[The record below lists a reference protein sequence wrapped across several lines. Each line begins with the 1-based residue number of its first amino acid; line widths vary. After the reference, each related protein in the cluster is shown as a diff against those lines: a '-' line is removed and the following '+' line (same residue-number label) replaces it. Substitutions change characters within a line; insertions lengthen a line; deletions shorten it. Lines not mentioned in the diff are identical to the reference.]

1 MSDPGN
7 IDGVQPGAQR
17 SSTANLDARSLR
29 ALAHPLRVR
38 LLDLL
43 RADGPATASG
53 LAQRVGESSGTTS
66 WHLRQLA
73 EHGLVEEDATRGTKR
88 ERWWKPTHESH
99 SMRVADFVDDPEL
112 AGPLNVYLQSLI
124 QQRFAVESQ
133 FVAELPQ
140 WLDRWKDKASFY
152 DDRLFL
158 SPAEALALTEEVQAV
173 VERYRRIRRD
183 GDDTVVTHW
192 AAFPRATR
200 PEES

>member
-1 MSDPGN
+1 MSEAKEPDRTR
-7 IDGVQPGAQR
+7 DR
-17 SSTANLDARSLR
+17 SVNNLDARSLR

-38 LLDLL
+38 MLDLL

-73 EHGLVEEDATRGTKR
+73 EHGFVEEDTSRGTRR
-88 ERWWKPTHESH
+88 ERWWKPVHETH
-99 SMRVADFVDDPEL
+99 SMRIADFLDDPGL

-124 QQRFAVESQ
+124 QQRYAVESQ
-133 FVAELPQ
+133 FVAELAR
-140 WLDRWKDKASFY
+140 WMGTWKDKAAFH

-158 SPAEALALTEEVQAV
+158 TPEEARALSDEVHTV
-173 VERYRRIRRD
+173 IDRYRRERRD

-192 AAFPRATR
+192 SAFPRATR